1 MNKKR
6 ITVVDQLRGFS
17 LLGILIAN
25 MLIFQYGMYGKDEL
39 EYFSVSKFDD
49 ITHHLIEIFIETS
62 FMPIFAFLF
71 GYGMMKMKEKLEEKH
86 LPVKRYLARRFLL
99 LSIIG
104 YFHGAYLW
112 EGDILLIYGIIGFI
126 LLLFLKRRTKTI
138 LIWAI
143 ALLFITTFLSYGGK
157 EVDLST
163 EDTSAMEDYI
173 AKSKTVYQNGSYADI
188 LAFSSEDPLFEM
200 FTEEEL
206 AATLLITPF
215 LLLPMFLFGMYAAN
229 RRWFINLDR
238 YQKRWRRLA
247 ILFILSG
254 IVLKSLSLIIDGEGM
269 TSLCFSLGGPV
280 LAFGYIFAFSLLFH
294 RKSHDIVVKGFEA
307 VGKLSLSNYLLQ
319 TIVCV
324 SIFYGYGLG
333 LFGKLGVL
341 TGVGLS
347 IVVFAIQMVLSF
359 YYIKRFRSGPF
370 EKIMRIWTYLSWS
383 GKLNVKHEIQL
394 QDKIS

>member
-1 MNKKR
+1 MNNKR

-17 LLGILIAN
+17 LLGILMAN

-39 EYFSVSKFDD
+39 EHFSVSKFDH
-49 ITHHLIEIFIETS
+49 ITRHLIEIFIETS

-71 GYGMMKMKEKLEEKH
+71 GYGMIKMKEKLEVKR

-104 YFHGAYLW
+104 YLHGSYLW
-112 EGDILLIYGIIGFI
+112 EGDILFIYGMIGFI

-143 ALLFITTFLSYGGK
+143 ALLLITTFLSYGGK
-157 EVDLST
+157 EVDAPIDEASV
-163 EDTSAMEDYI
+163 MEDHI
-173 AKSKTVYQNGSYADI
+173 EKSKKVYQNGSYADI
-188 LAFSSEDPLFEM
+188 LAFSSEDPFFEM

-215 LLLPMFLFGMYAAN
+215 ILLPMFLFGMYAAN
-229 RRWFINLDR
+229 RKWFVNLDR

-247 ILFILSG
+247 ILFIVSG
-254 IVLKSLSLIIDGEGM
+254 IALKSLPLMINEEGI
-269 TSLCFSLGGPV
+269 TNLCFSLGGPV
-280 LAFGYIFAFSLLFH
+280 LAFGYIFAFSVLFH
-294 RKSHDIVVKGFEA
+294 HKSYDMVVKGLEA

-319 TIVCV
+319 TMVCI

-341 TGVGLS
+341 SGVGLS
-347 IVVFAIQMVLSF
+347 IVIFAIQMMVSF

-370 EKIMRIWTYLSWS
+370 EKMMRIWTYLSWS
-383 GKLNVKHEIQL
+383 GRLKVKHEIQL
-394 QDKIS
+394 QDKVS